1 MPAHLT
7 SYLIMLPLM
16 ALIVWRRISRQFGRQ
31 PIRRT
36 RMTVRVAIFA
46 ALAVLLALSGLRDVR
61 LAEGLAGGVVLGGAL
76 GLLGLRLT
84 RFETDPARGDC
95 YLPNPW
101 IGAVLVALLLGRL
114 AWRFLLL
121 WPQMQ
126 QAGSLAAAQA
136 PGTGLA
142 MGYQSSPLT
151 LLVIGLL
158 IGYYVVYYAGLLV
171 HHRRFQR
178 ASALKTKGE
187 EPGLR

>member
-16 ALIVWRRISRQFGRQ
+16 ALVVWRRISRQFGRQ

-36 RMTVRVAIFA
+36 RMTVRVVIFA
-46 ALAVLLALSGLRDVR
+46 ALGMLLALSGLHDVR

-121 WPQMQ
+121 WPQAR
-126 QAGSLAAAQA
+126 QAGAPAAGQA
-136 PGTGLA
+136 PGMDMA

-178 ASALKTKGE
+178 ANALKTKKE
-187 EPGLR
+187 EPVIR